1 MKIKEGFILRNFNE
15 INVVLPLGEND
26 QKFMIELNNEGVFLW
41 RMFSD
46 EVEYKDSIKKYQR
59 EFNINE
65 DVAKQDIDEFITFLN
80 GNHFLEESHE

>member
-80 GNHFLEESHE
+80 ENHFMEESHE

>member
-1 MKIKEGFILRNFNE
+1 
-15 INVVLPLGEND
+15 
-26 QKFMIELNNEGVFLW
+26 
-41 RMFSD
+41 MFSD

-80 GNHFLEESHE
+80 ENHFMEESHE